1 MMGQLGA
8 ERKGG
13 VQVLLKEMWAAGAC
27 CREERSED
35 RLQQSLRGGPSRGGP
50 LVQVPQVRLWLGVWA

>member
-13 VQVLLKEMWAAGAC
+13 VQVLLKEMWAGGTC

-35 RLQQSLRGGPSRGGP
+35 HLQESLRGGPSQRIP
-50 LVQVPQVRLWLGVWA
+50 WCRSLR